1 MLDEATA
8 AVDVDT
14 DALIQVKTETLS
26 HTIIQMLM
34 TNCTSEIVFIFS
46 KKLYLGKNK
55 GI

>member
-26 HTIIQMLM
+26 HNNTDADDELYIWDWFYLL
-34 TNCTSEIVFIFS
+34 
-46 KKLYLGKNK
+46 KKTLFGQK
-55 GI
+55 